1 MRGGRLLAFVCLVG
15 VLAHHAPAADAPD
28 GIKVVGNLQYVPN
41 GDPAQVLDL
50 YLPKNA
56 GDKPLP
62 LIIWIHGG
70 AWKAGDRFNGSAVP
84 MATHG
89 YAVAAIE
96 YRFSQKAVFPAQI
109 QDCQAAVRW
118 LRANAATYGIDPD
131 HIGVWG
137 SSAGG
142 HLAALLGTAGGSNAF
157 PPIGGNEKVSD
168 RVQAVCDFYG
178 PADFTTVIDQAA
190 KEPVKN
196 VFHFNAAG
204 DPYSALIGAPLG
216 DNDKSRLVS
225 PVHFVDKS
233 DPPFI
238 IFHGTKDALVP
249 FAQSVELDAA
259 LRQAGVD
266 STLQRI
272 PDAGHGGGEFRLPVV
287 RKLILCFF
295 DKHLKGT
302 QVKIEALPESAF
314 EWKPATTRGE

>member
-1 MRGGRLLAFVCLVG
+1 MRGGRLLVFVWLIG
-15 VLAHHAPAADAPD
+15 VLADRALAADPFD
-28 GIKVVGNLQYVPN
+28 GIKIVSSLQYVAN

-50 YLPKNA
+50 YLPKKTD
-56 GDKPLP
+56 GKPLP

-70 AWKAGDRFNGSAVP
+70 AWKGGDRFHGSAVP

-96 YRFSQKAVFPAQI
+96 YRFSQKALFPAQI

-142 HLAALLGTAGGSNAF
+142 HLAALVGTAGGSKAF
-157 PPIGGNEKVSD
+157 PAVGGNETVSD

-178 PADFTTVIDQAA
+178 PADFTTVVDQAA

-196 VFHFNAAG
+196 IFRFNTPD
-204 DPYSALIGAPLG
+204 DPYSALIGNPLG
-216 DNDKSRLVS
+216 DNDKSRAVS
-225 PVHFVDKS
+225 PVTYVSTD

-238 IFHGTKDALVP
+238 IFHGSNDALVP
-249 FAQSVELDAA
+249 FAQSVEFDAA
-259 LRQAGVD
+259 LRKAGVG
-266 STLQRI
+266 STLQRV
-272 PDAGHGGGEFRLPVV
+272 PGAGHGGAEFRLPVV

-302 QVKIEALPESAF
+302 QVKIEALPPGAF
-314 EWKPATTRGE
+314 EWTPPATQE